1 MESVLASLYRLLDSC
16 GDLIIALIF
25 LLIGFWMG
33 KASKV
38 IIPIERN
45 REVLAPVPADEETL
59 DQEGDYF
66 SDEIPDFE
74 SVGTPKRIPT
84 IY

>member
-1 MESVLASLYRLLDSC
+1 
-16 GDLIIALIF
+16 
-25 LLIGFWMG
+25 MG